1 MRHTSDPELDEQI
14 RLFGE
19 NMRTAR
25 RRAGFSQV
33 ELARAAHLDRAA
45 IGFLERAERSPEL
58 STLLRVARA
67 LGLEAGEL
75 LRGVGSADRQSAPER
90 AHRDQLADDP
100 AVRFGAALRTARGR
114 ARLSQQALALRAGI
128 DRAAISVYE
137 RGAREPNLRTIL
149 KVARA
154 LSLRPASLLE
164 GLDSVLQ
171 QPSSGVAPLGVHCA
185 HEVR

>member
-33 ELARAAHLDRAA
+33 ELARAARLDRAA
-45 IGFLERAERSPEL
+45 VGFLERAERSPEL

-75 LRGVGSADRQSAPER
+75 LRGVGSNDRRPAPER
-90 AHRDQLADDP
+90 EHRDQLGADP
-100 AVRFGAALRTARGR
+100 ALRFGVALRTARRR
-114 ARLSQQALALRAGI
+114 AGLSQQALALRADV
-128 DRAAISVYE
+128 DRAAVSVYE
-137 RGAREPNLRTIL
+137 RGERAPNLRTIL

-154 LSLRPASLLE
+154 LAVRPASLLE
-164 GLDSVLQ
+164 G
-171 QPSSGVAPLGVHCA
+171 GG
-185 HEVR
+185 

>member
-33 ELARAAHLDRAA
+33 ELARAARLDRAA
-45 IGFLERAERSPEL
+45 VGFLERAERSPEL

-75 LRGVGSADRQSAPER
+75 LHGVGSNPRRPASER
-90 AHRDQLADDP
+90 EHRDQVADDP

-114 ARLSQQALALRAGI
+114 AGLSQQALALRAGI

-149 KVARA
+149 KLARA

-164 GLDSVLQ
+164 G
-171 QPSSGVAPLGVHCA
+171 
-185 HEVR
+185 